1 MKKRNIDNIRC
12 VWLSVW
18 KQKSTL
24 METGLTSLKSSCNN
38 TSSLFYCKIYYGLC
52 SRMYNVG
59 CDVDAEQWW
68 RQGFLKINRLL
79 LLQFT
84 ALQIFWLETDH
95 IINWLDNIFSSTR
108 IVSCYIYVLYVLW
121 HILIHFDSSGKVFLL
136 SFLPF
141 FLHSTSFQVSIPYQV
156 HQTTFQSN
164 FPFHSVSKLNSIFSL
179 KSENDI

>member
-1 MKKRNIDNIRC
+1 MKKRNINNIHC
-12 VWLSVW
+12 VWISVW

-52 SRMYNVG
+52 RRMYNVG
-59 CDVDAEQWW
+59 CDVDAEQYW
-68 RQGFLKINRLL
+68 RQGFLKIYRLL

-108 IVSCYIYVLYVLW
+108 IVSCYVYVFIRLMAYFNPLW
-121 HILIHFDSSGKVFLL
+121 FFWKSFPVELPSILSSLHLFSGFHPIPSPLNHL
-136 SFLPF
+136 SK
-141 FLHSTSFQVSIPYQV
+141 Q
-156 HQTTFQSN
+156 
-164 FPFHSVSKLNSIFSL
+164 FPFSL
-179 KSENDI
+179 Y